1 MSMRVTN
8 TMQLM
13 QSQRNLQSA
22 KSSLADLTD
31 QASTGI
37 KLNKPSDDPMGTANL
52 LAIKRQQAQ
61 STQYVRNANDG
72 NAWLGT
78 ADSALSGIGNDMTRL
93 RNLTI
98 EAASGTNS
106 DASLKSIAD
115 EMQAIKKDMLALAN
129 TQYQGR
135 TVFAGTSDAGSA
147 YDTTTYTFAGSTN
160 ASVQRRIGPELTVQV
175 DVNGSQV
182 FGDGANSVFK
192 FVDDLSAA
200 VAAGGDV
207 TTRIATLDQYADR
220 ITAAH
225 ATVGASQNRISSAKA
240 LLDTQSNTL
249 KQSRSDIESIDA
261 ADAIL
266 QLQSQSNAYQMALSV
281 TAQSNTKTLM
291 DYLS

>member
-13 QSQRNLQSA
+13 QSQRNLQASKA
-22 KSSLADLTD
+22 SLADLTN

-72 NAWLGT
+72 AAWLST
-78 ADSALSGIGNDMTRL
+78 ADGALTGIGNDMTRL
-93 RNLTI
+93 RNLAI

-106 DASLKSIAD
+106 DTSLKSIAD

-147 YDTTTYTFAGSTN
+147 FDTTTYTFAGSST

-175 DVNGSQV
+175 DVNGGAV
-182 FGDGANSVFK
+182 FGDGATSVFS
-192 FVDDLSAA
+192 FIDDLSAA
-200 VAAGGDV
+200 VTSGGDV
-207 TTRIATLDQYADR
+207 TSSIGTLDQFASN

-225 ATVGASQNRISSAKA
+225 ATVGASQNRITSAKT
-240 LLDTQSNTL
+240 LLDTQANTL

-266 QLQSQSNAYQMALSV
+266 QLQSQSNAYQMALAV

>member
-13 QSQRNLQSA
+13 QSQRNLQTSKA
-22 KSSLADLTD
+22 SLADLTN

-72 NAWLGT
+72 AAWLGT

-93 RNLTI
+93 RNLAI

-115 EMQAIKKDMLALAN
+115 EMQAIKKDVIALAN

-135 TVFAGTSDAGSA
+135 TVFAGTSDAGAAFNDS
-147 YDTTTYTFAGSTN
+147 TYAFAGSS
-160 ASVQRRIGPELTVQV
+160 AAVQRRIGPELTVQV
-175 DVNGSQV
+175 DVNGGAV
-182 FGDGANSVFK
+182 FGDGADSVFA
-192 FVDDLSAA
+192 FIDDLSAA
-200 VAAGGDV
+200 VTAGGNV
-207 TTRIATLDQYADR
+207 TTRIATLDQFADK

-225 ATVGASQNRISSAKA
+225 ATVGASQNRITSAKT

-266 QLQSQSNAYQMALSV
+266 QLQSQSNAYQMALAV

>member
-13 QSQRNLQSA
+13 QSQRNLQAS
-22 KSSLADLTD
+22 KSSLADLTN

-72 NAWLGT
+72 AAWLGT

-93 RNLTI
+93 RNLAI

-115 EMQAIKKDMLALAN
+115 EMQAIKKDVLALAN

-135 TVFAGTSDAGSA
+135 TVFAGTSDAGA
-147 YDTTTYTFAGSTN
+147 AFNDTTYAFAGSS

-175 DVNGSQV
+175 DVNGGAV
-182 FGDGANSVFK
+182 FGDGQDSVFA
-192 FVDDLSAA
+192 FIDDLSAA
-200 VAAGGDV
+200 VTSGGDV
-207 TTRIATLDQYADR
+207 TTRIGTLDQFADK

-225 ATVGASQNRISSAKA
+225 ATVGASQNRITSAKT

-266 QLQSQSNAYQMALSV
+266 QLQSQSNAYQMALAV